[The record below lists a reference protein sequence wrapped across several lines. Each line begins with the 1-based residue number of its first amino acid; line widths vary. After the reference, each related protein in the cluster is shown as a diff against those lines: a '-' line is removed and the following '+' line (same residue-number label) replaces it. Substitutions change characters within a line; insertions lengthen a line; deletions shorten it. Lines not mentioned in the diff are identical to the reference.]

1 MTKPVT
7 LSAHARERAAQRG
20 ATEEQIAATLA
31 TGRWEPADRGR
42 RQASQTFAFDAEWQ
56 GRLYRRQQ
64 VRVVFAEEPDS
75 LVVVTVFVYYFDEE
89 GMG

>member
-20 ATEEQIAATLA
+20 ASEEQIAATLA
-31 TGRWEPADRGR
+31 TGCWEPADRGR
-42 RQASQTFAFDAEWQ
+42 MQACLTLAFGTEWQ
-56 GRLYRRQQ
+56 GRLYSHQQ

-75 LVVVTVFVYYFDEE
+75 LVVV
-89 GMG
+89 